1 MRIIVM
7 IAAVAALAACE
18 GTTTGRKS
26 ECFGQRSA
34 DGTYVATRNATNHFT
49 ISASDTPGGR
59 YDCDYQS
66 F

>member
-1 MRIIVM
+1 MRTILL

-26 ECFGQRSA
+26 DCFGQKSA
-34 DGTYVATRNATNHFT
+34 DGSYIATRNATDLFT

-66 F
+66 L